1 MLQTHISPDK
11 NTWPALMLRATD
23 NDTVI
28 EQRVRTIL
36 ERIRQGGDEA
46 LRAITTEI
54 DGRCPESLQVSE
66 AEFTEAES
74 LVSDKLKAAIR
85 QAASNISAFHK
96 AQHTSA
102 ADVCTMPGVHCRR
115 RVLPIRRVGLY
126 IPGGSAPLF
135 STILM
140 LALPAQ
146 IAGCEE
152 IVLCTPCDRTTGK
165 VNPVVLYTAQ
175 LCGVRTIYKLGGAQA
190 IAAMAYGTES
200 IERVYKIFGPG
211 NRYVTKAKQM
221 VSAQGTA
228 IDMPAGPSEVMIMAD
243 DSARPDFVAADFLS
257 QAEHGPDSQS
267 LLVCRS
273 QEFAEQVNAEIV
285 RQLALLPRA
294 DIATRS
300 LENSRIV
307 VFDDIDTMV
316 AFANDYASEH
326 LIIAMDDAWAVANRI
341 TAAGSIFVGHYSP
354 ESAGDYASGT
364 NHTLPTMGLASAYSG
379 IGLDSFMHAI
389 TYQELSQEGL
399 NSLSNTIIRMAEA
412 EGLDAHANAVKVR
425 VASKGSGNSES
436 SENSEN
442 SNCQLSINS
451 VEVATLG
458 RACKQSLP
466 SLNRNF
472 VNCQLKNVRP
482 NIAALKPYSTA
493 RDEYKGSIGIYLDA
507 NENPFD
513 NGYNRYPSTALKE
526 QVRSAIAQKKG
537 VNPAR
542 LFLGNGSDEAIDLL
556 FRIFCRPGIDNI
568 VSIAPTY
575 GMYSVC
581 AAINDIECREVMLG
595 EDFSL
600 PVEALLSATDMQ
612 SKLLF
617 VCSPN
622 NPTANA
628 FPREQLVSLLSR
640 FPGIVV
646 VDEAYIDFSS
656 VPSMVELIDQYP
668 NLIVLQT
675 LSKAY
680 GLAGLRMGLAFA
692 EERIIRLF
700 EQVKYPYNI
709 GTDTLALALRLL
721 ATDIT
726 PQVQT
731 LIAERER
738 VAAALTALP
747 YIEKVYPS
755 DANFLLV
762 KTARPRELYDYLI
775 VRELIVRDRSRTPG
789 CEGTLRITIGTPEEN
804 DRLIRELRVW
814 S

>member
-1 MLQTHISPDK
+1 MLQTYTSPDRSQ
-11 NTWPALMLRATD
+11 WPLLAQRATD
-23 NDTVI
+23 DDSVI
-28 EQRVRTIL
+28 ESRVRAIL
-36 ERIRQGGDEA
+36 ERVRQGGDEA
-46 LRAITTEI
+46 LRAITAEI

-66 AEFTEAES
+66 AEFAEAAA
-74 LVSDKLKAAIR
+74 LVSDELKAAIR
-85 QAASNISAFHK
+85 QAADNISAFHR
-96 AQHTSA
+96 AQQA
-102 ADVCTMPGVHCRR
+102 PVVDVHTMPGVHCRR
-115 RVLPIRRVGLY
+115 RVVPIRRVGLY

-140 LALPAQ
+140 LALPAR

-152 IVLCTPCDRTTGK
+152 IVLCTPCDRTSGK

-190 IAAMAYGTES
+190 VAAMAYGTES
-200 IERVYKIFGPG
+200 IRRVYKIFGPG

-228 IDMPAGPSEVMIMAD
+228 IDMPAGPSEVMVMAD
-243 DSARPDFVAADFLS
+243 ATAQPAFVAADFLS

-267 LLVCRS
+267 LLVCNS
-273 QEFAEQVNAEIV
+273 QALAAEVEAEIT

-307 VFDDIDTMV
+307 VFDDVDTMV
-316 AFANDYASEH
+316 DFANDYAAEH
-326 LIIAMDDAWAVANRI
+326 LIIAMDDAWGVANRI

-364 NHTLPTMGLASAYSG
+364 NHTLPTMGLATAYSG

-389 TYQELSQEGL
+389 TYQELTQAGL
-399 NSLSNTIIRMAEA
+399 NTLGSTIIQMAEA

-425 VASKGSGNSES
+425 LSSEKSENSES
-436 SENSEN
+436 SENF
-442 SNCQLSINS
+442 NC
-451 VEVATLG
+451 
-458 RACKQSLP
+458 P
-466 SLNRNF
+466 LN
-472 VNCQLKNVRP
+472 KVRP

-493 RDEYKGSIGIYLDA
+493 RDEYKGAIGIYLDA
-507 NENPFD
+507 NENPFE
-513 NGYNRYPSTALKE
+513 NGYNRYPSTTLKG
-526 QVRSAIAQKKG
+526 QVRATIAAKKG
-537 VNPAR
+537 VDPSR

-556 FRIFCRPGIDNI
+556 FRVFCRPGVDNVI
-568 VSIAPTY
+568 SIAPTY

-581 AAINDIECREVMLG
+581 AAINDIEYREVMLD

-600 PVEALLSATDMQ
+600 PVDKLLAAADAQ

-628 FPREQLVSLLSR
+628 YSREQLITLVQQ

-656 VPSMVELIDQYP
+656 VPSMVELIDAYP
-668 NLIVLQT
+668 NLVVLQT

-680 GLAGLRMGLAFA
+680 GLAGLRMGLAMA
-692 EERIIRLF
+692 HERIISIF

-709 GTDTLALALRLL
+709 GADTLALASRLL
-721 ATDIT
+721 ETDIT

-738 VAAALTALP
+738 VAAALSALP
-747 YIEKVYPS
+747 YVEKVYPS

-762 KTARPRELYDYLI
+762 KVERSRELYEFLI

-804 DRLIRELRVW
+804 TRLIAECMAYKR
-814 S
+814 

>member
-1 MLQTHISPDK
+1 MLQTYITPDK

-23 NDTVI
+23 DDTVI
-28 EQRVRTIL
+28 EQRVRAIL

-66 AEFTEAES
+66 TEFAEAETM
-74 LVSDKLKAAIR
+74 VSDELKSAIR

-96 AQHTSA
+96 AQQTPA
-102 ADVCTMPGVHCRR
+102 VDVYTMPGVHCRR

-152 IVLCTPCDRTTGK
+152 IVLCTPCDRITGK

-200 IERVYKIFGPG
+200 IERVFKIFGPG

-273 QEFAEQVNAEIV
+273 QEFAEQVNAEIA

-300 LENSRIV
+300 LANSRIV
-307 VFDDIDTMV
+307 VFDDIDTMI
-316 AFANDYASEH
+316 AFANAYASEH
-326 LIIAMDDAWAVANRI
+326 LIIAMDDAWAVADRI

-425 VASKGSGNSES
+425 VEGTLLTSPKGEGLQTSQSVSSPLGGNEGG
-436 SENSEN
+436 
-442 SNCQLSINS
+442 QAL
-451 VEVATLG
+451 
-458 RACKQSLP
+458 
-466 SLNRNF
+466 
-472 VNCQLKNVRP
+472 VRP
-482 NIAALKPYSTA
+482 NILALKPYSTA

-628 FPREQLVSLLSR
+628 FPREQLISLLSR

-646 VDEAYIDFSS
+646 IDEAYIDFSS

-721 ATDIT
+721 ETDIT

-775 VRELIVRDRSRTPG
+775 ARELIVRDRSRTPG

>member
-1 MLQTHISPDK
+1 MLQTYITPDK
-11 NTWPALMLRATD
+11 NIWPALMLRSTD
-23 NDTVI
+23 DDTVI
-28 EQRVRTIL
+28 EQRVRAIL

-66 AEFTEAES
+66 AEFAEAKS
-74 LVSDKLKAAIR
+74 SVSEELKSAIR

-96 AQHTSA
+96 AQQTPA
-102 ADVCTMPGVHCRR
+102 VDVYTMPGVHCRR

-200 IERVYKIFGPG
+200 IERVFKIFGPG

-273 QEFAEQVNAEIV
+273 QEFAEQVNAEIA

-300 LENSRIV
+300 LANSRIV
-307 VFDDIDTMV
+307 VFDDIDTMI
-316 AFANDYASEH
+316 AFANAYASEH
-326 LIIAMDDAWAVANRI
+326 LIIAMDDAWAVADRI

-425 VASKGSGNSES
+425 VEGPLLTSPKGEGLQTSQSVSSPLGGNEGG
-436 SENSEN
+436 
-442 SNCQLSINS
+442 QAL
-451 VEVATLG
+451 
-458 RACKQSLP
+458 
-466 SLNRNF
+466 
-472 VNCQLKNVRP
+472 VRP
-482 NIAALKPYSTA
+482 NILALKPYSTA

-537 VNPAR
+537 VNPSR

-738 VAAALTALP
+738 VAAALTELP

-775 VRELIVRDRSRTPG
+775 ARELIVRDRSRTPG

-804 DRLIRELRVW
+804 DRLIRELRAW

>member
-1 MLQTHISPDK
+1 MR
-11 NTWPALMLRATD
+11 RAD
-23 NDTVI
+23 SDDSII
-28 EQRVRTIL
+28 ESRVRTIL

-54 DGRCPESLQVSE
+54 DGRCPECLQVSE
-66 AEFTEAES
+66 AEFAEAAPQ
-74 LVSDKLKAAIR
+74 VSDELKVAIR
-85 QAASNISAFHK
+85 QAADNITAFHR
-96 AQHTSA
+96 AQQTPQV
-102 ADVCTMPGVHCRR
+102 DVSTMPGVHCRR
-115 RVLPIRRVGLY
+115 RMLPIRRVGLY

-152 IVLCTPCDRTTGK
+152 IVLCTPCDRFTGK
-165 VNPVVLYTAQ
+165 VNPVVLYTAR
-175 LCGVRTIYKLGGAQA
+175 LCGVSTIYKLGGAQA

-200 IERVYKIFGPG
+200 IARVYKIFGPG

-228 IDMPAGPSEVMIMAD
+228 IDMPAGPSEVMVMAD
-243 DSARPDFVAADFLS
+243 ETARPDFVAADFLS

-267 LLVCRS
+267 LLVCRTE
-273 QEFAEQVNAEIV
+273 EFARRVDAEIA

-294 DIATRS
+294 DIAAKS
-300 LENSRIV
+300 LANSRIV
-307 VFDDIDTMV
+307 VLEDIDTMI
-316 AFANDYASEH
+316 AFANEYAAEH
-326 LIIAMDDAWAVANRI
+326 LIIAMDDAWSIADRI

-364 NHTLPTMGLASAYSG
+364 NHTLPTMGLATAYSG

-389 TYQELSQEGL
+389 TYQELTQEGL
-399 NSLSNTIIRMAEA
+399 SSLGNTIIQMAEA

-425 VASKGSGNSES
+425 MEASPNPLPKRGLTDIAEP
-436 SENSEN
+436 
-442 SNCQLSINS
+442 NCQFSIVNS
-451 VEVATLG
+451 PLD
-458 RACKQSLP
+458 K
-466 SLNRNF
+466 
-472 VNCQLKNVRP
+472 VRP

-507 NENPFD
+507 NENPFE
-513 NGYNRYPSTALKE
+513 NGYNRYPSTALKG
-526 QVRSAIAQKKG
+526 QVRSTIAAKKG
-537 VNPAR
+537 IAPQR

-556 FRIFCRPGIDNI
+556 FRIFCRPGVDNVI
-568 VSIAPTY
+568 SIAPTY

-581 AAINDIECREVMLG
+581 AAINDIACREVMLG

-600 PVEALLSATDMQ
+600 PVDALLSVADAQ

-617 VCSPN
+617 ICSPN

-628 FPREQLVSLLSR
+628 FPREQIVTLVR
-640 FPGIVV
+640 QFPGIVV

-656 VPSMVELIDQYP
+656 EPSMVELIDECP

-680 GLAGLRMGLAFA
+680 GLAGLRMGLAIA
-692 EERIIRLF
+692 HERIISIF

-709 GTDTLALALRLL
+709 GADTLALAQRLL
-721 ATDIT
+721 ETDIT

-738 VAAALTALP
+738 VAAALTALS
-747 YIEKVYPS
+747 YVEKVYPS

-762 KTARPRELYDYLI
+762 KVDGPRELYDYLI
-775 VRELIVRDRSRTPG
+775 ARELIVRDRSRTPG

-804 DRLIRELRVW
+804 DRLIEELNHYK

>member
-1 MLQTHISPDK
+1 MLQTYINPSRSQ
-11 NTWPALMLRATD
+11 WPSLMQRATD
-23 NDTVI
+23 DDSLI
-28 EQRVRTIL
+28 ENRVRTIL
-36 ERIRQGGDEA
+36 ERVRQGGDEA
-46 LRAITTEI
+46 LRTITAEI

-66 AEFTEAES
+66 GEFAEAAT
-74 LVSDKLKAAIR
+74 LVSDELKAAIR
-85 QAASNISAFHK
+85 QAADNISAFHR
-96 AQHTSA
+96 AQQVPVV
-102 ADVCTMPGVHCRR
+102 DVHTMPGVHCRR

-152 IVLCTPCDRTTGK
+152 IVLCTPCDRTSGK

-175 LCGVRTIYKLGGAQA
+175 QCGVRTVYKLGGAQA

-200 IERVYKIFGPG
+200 IRRVYKIFGPG
-211 NRYVTKAKQM
+211 NRYVTKAKQK

-228 IDMPAGPSEVMIMAD
+228 IDMPAGPSEVMVMAD
-243 DSARPDFVAADFLS
+243 ATAQPAFVAADFLS

-267 LLVCRS
+267 FLVCNS
-273 QEFAEQVNAEIV
+273 WELAEKVENEIA

-307 VFDDIDTMV
+307 VFDDVDTMV
-316 AFANDYASEH
+316 DFANDYAAEH
-326 LIIAMDDAWAVANRI
+326 LIIAMDDAWGVAGCI

-364 NHTLPTMGLASAYSG
+364 NHTLPTMGLATAYSG

-389 TYQELSQEGL
+389 TYQELTQEGL
-399 NSLSNTIIRMAEA
+399 NSLGNTIIQMAEA

-425 VASKGSGNSES
+425 TRLNPPCEGGLEASR
-436 SENSEN
+436 
-442 SNCQLSINS
+442 CQD
-451 VEVATLG
+451 
-458 RACKQSLP
+458 SLP
-466 SLNRNF
+466 HREGWGGSSL
-472 VNCQLKNVRP
+472 VRP

-507 NENPFD
+507 NENPYEND
-513 NGYNRYPSTALKE
+513 YNRYPSTTLKA
-526 QVRSAIAQKKG
+526 QVRSIIAQKKG
-537 VNPAR
+537 VDPAR

-556 FRIFCRPGIDNI
+556 FRIFCRPGVDNVI
-568 VSIAPTY
+568 SIAPTY

-581 AAINDIECREVMLG
+581 AAINDVEYREVMLG

-600 PVEALLSATDMQ
+600 PVDKLLSAADAQ

-628 FPREQLVSLLSR
+628 YSREQLLMLVKQ

-656 VPSMVELIDQYP
+656 VPSMVELIDEHP

-680 GLAGLRMGLAFA
+680 GLAGLRMGLAMA
-692 EERIIRLF
+692 HERIISIF

-721 ATDIT
+721 ETDIT
-726 PQVQT
+726 QQVQT

-738 VAAALTALP
+738 VAVALKELP
-747 YIEKVYPS
+747 YVEKVYPS

-762 KTARPRELYDYLI
+762 KVERPRDLYEYLI
-775 VRELIVRDRSRTPG
+775 ARELIVRDRSRTPG

-804 DRLIRELRVW
+804 ERLIAEVVRYK
-814 S
+814 

>member
-1 MLQTHISPDK
+1 
-11 NTWPALMLRATD
+11 
-23 NDTVI
+23 
-28 EQRVRTIL
+28 
-36 ERIRQGGDEA
+36 
-46 LRAITTEI
+46 
-54 DGRCPESLQVSE
+54 
-66 AEFTEAES
+66 
-74 LVSDKLKAAIR
+74 
-85 QAASNISAFHK
+85 
-96 AQHTSA
+96 
-102 ADVCTMPGVHCRR
+102 
-115 RVLPIRRVGLY
+115 
-126 IPGGSAPLF
+126 
-135 STILM
+135 
-140 LALPAQ
+140 
-146 IAGCEE
+146 
-152 IVLCTPCDRTTGK
+152 
-165 VNPVVLYTAQ
+165 
-175 LCGVRTIYKLGGAQA
+175 
-190 IAAMAYGTES
+190 
-200 IERVYKIFGPG
+200 
-211 NRYVTKAKQM
+211 
-221 VSAQGTA
+221 
-228 IDMPAGPSEVMIMAD
+228 
-243 DSARPDFVAADFLS
+243 
-257 QAEHGPDSQS
+257 
-267 LLVCRS
+267 
-273 QEFAEQVNAEIV
+273 
-285 RQLALLPRA
+285 
-294 DIATRS
+294 
-300 LENSRIV
+300 
-307 VFDDIDTMV
+307 
-316 AFANDYASEH
+316 
-326 LIIAMDDAWAVANRI
+326 
-341 TAAGSIFVGHYSP
+341 
-354 ESAGDYASGT
+354 
-364 NHTLPTMGLASAYSG
+364 
-379 IGLDSFMHAI
+379 MHAI

-425 VASKGSGNSES
+425 VASEGSENTES
-436 SENSEN
+436 SNFQFSIFNS
-442 SNCQLSINS
+442 QLN
-451 VEVATLG
+451 
-458 RACKQSLP
+458 
-466 SLNRNF
+466 
-472 VNCQLKNVRP
+472 NVRP

-581 AAINDIECREVMLG
+581 AAINEIECREVMLG
-595 EDFSL
+595 EDFGL

-628 FPREQLVSLLSR
+628 FPREQLISLVSH

-738 VAAALTALP
+738 VAAALTELP

-762 KTARPRELYDYLI
+762 KTAHPRELYDYLI
-775 VRELIVRDRSRTPG
+775 ARELIVRDRSRTPG

-804 DRLIRELRVW
+804 DRLIEELRTVIRK
-814 S
+814 

>member
-1 MLQTHISPDK
+1 MR
-11 NTWPALMLRATD
+11 RAD
-23 NDTVI
+23 SDDSII
-28 EQRVRTIL
+28 ESRVRTIL

-66 AEFTEAES
+66 AELSEAEA
-74 LVSDKLKAAIR
+74 LVSDELKAAIR

-96 AQHTSA
+96 AQQTPA
-102 ADVCTMPGVHCRR
+102 VDVHTMPGVHCRR

-152 IVLCTPCDRTTGK
+152 IILCTPCDRTTGK

-200 IERVYKIFGPG
+200 IRRVYKIFGPG

-267 LLVCRS
+267 MLVCRS
-273 QEFAEQVNAEIV
+273 QEFAEQVNAEIA

-300 LENSRIV
+300 LANSRIV

-316 AFANDYASEH
+316 AFANEYAAEH
-326 LIIAMDDAWAVANRI
+326 LIIAMDDAWTVADRI

-364 NHTLPTMGLASAYSG
+364 NHTLPTMGLATAYSG

-389 TYQELSQEGL
+389 TYQELTQEGL
-399 NSLSNTIIRMAEA
+399 NSLSDTIIRMAEA

-425 VASKGSGNSES
+425 VENSEC

-442 SNCQLSINS
+442 SNCQLSI
-451 VEVATLG
+451 
-458 RACKQSLP
+458 
-466 SLNRNF
+466 
-472 VNCQLKNVRP
+472 VNCQLNNVRP
-482 NIAALKPYSTA
+482 NILALKPYSTA
-493 RDEYKGSIGIYLDA
+493 RDEYKGTIGIYLDA

-526 QVRSAIAQKKG
+526 QVRSTIAQKKG
-537 VNPAR
+537 LNPAR

-612 SKLLF
+612 SKLIF
-617 VCSPN
+617 ICSPN

-628 FPREQLVSLLSR
+628 FPREQIITLVSR

-656 VPSMVELIDQYP
+656 VPSMVKLIDQYP

-709 GTDTLALALRLL
+709 GADTLALAQRLL
-721 ATDIT
+721 EVDIT

-731 LIAERER
+731 LIAERKR
-738 VAAALTALP
+738 VAAALAELP
-747 YIEKVYPS
+747 FVAKVYPS

-762 KTARPRELYDYLI
+762 KTEHPRELYDYLI
-775 VRELIVRDRSRTPG
+775 ARELIVRDRSRTPG
-789 CEGTLRITIGTPEEN
+789 CEGTLRITIGTPAEN
-804 DRLIRELRVW
+804 DRLIQECRTYKG
-814 S
+814 

>member
-1 MLQTHISPDK
+1 MIQTYINPSLSQ
-11 NTWPALMLRATD
+11 WPLLMQRATD
-23 NDTVI
+23 EDSVI
-28 EQRVRTIL
+28 EGRVRTIL
-36 ERIRQGGDEA
+36 ERVRQGGDEA

-66 AEFTEAES
+66 AEFAEAVA
-74 LVSDKLKAAIR
+74 LVGDDLKAAIR
-85 QAASNISAFHK
+85 QAADNISAFHR
-96 AQHTSA
+96 AQQVPVVEVHP
-102 ADVCTMPGVHCRR
+102 MPGVHCRR
-115 RVLPIRRVGLY
+115 RVVPIRRVGLY

-152 IVLCTPCDRTTGK
+152 IVLCTPCDRTSGK

-175 LCGVRTIYKLGGAQA
+175 LCGIRTIYKLGGAQA

-200 IERVYKIFGPG
+200 IRRVYKIFGPG

-228 IDMPAGPSEVMIMAD
+228 IDMPAGPSEVMVMAD
-243 DSARPDFVAADFLS
+243 ATAQPAFVAADFLS

-267 LLVCRS
+267 LLVCNS
-273 QEFAEQVNAEIV
+273 PDLASLVEAEIT

-294 DIATRS
+294 DIAARS

-307 VFDDIDTMV
+307 VFDDVDTMV
-316 AFANDYASEH
+316 DFANDYAAEH
-326 LIIAMDDAWAVANRI
+326 LIIAMDDAWSIAQRI

-364 NHTLPTMGLASAYSG
+364 NHTLPTMGLATAYSG

-389 TYQELSQEGL
+389 TYQELTQEGL
-399 NSLSNTIIRMAEA
+399 NSLGDTIIRMAEA
-412 EGLDAHANAVKVR
+412 EGLDAHANAVKMR
-425 VASKGSGNSES
+425 THLNPPCEGGLEASR
-436 SENSEN
+436 
-442 SNCQLSINS
+442 CQD
-451 VEVATLG
+451 
-458 RACKQSLP
+458 SLP
-466 SLNRNF
+466 YREGWGGSSL
-472 VNCQLKNVRP
+472 VRP
-482 NIAALKPYSTA
+482 NILALKPYSTA
-493 RDEYKGSIGIYLDA
+493 RDEYKGTIGIYLDA
-507 NENPFD
+507 NENPFE
-513 NGYNRYPSTALKE
+513 NGYNRYPSTTLKA
-526 QVRSAIAQKKG
+526 QVRSTIAQKKG
-537 VNPAR
+537 VDPSC

-556 FRIFCRPGIDNI
+556 FRIFCRPSIDNAI
-568 VSIAPTY
+568 SIAPTY
-575 GMYSVC
+575 GMYGVC
-581 AAINDIECREVMLG
+581 AAINDVEYREVMLG
-595 EDFSL
+595 DDFAL
-600 PVEALLSATDMQ
+600 PVEKLLAAADAQ

-628 FPREQLVSLLSR
+628 FSREQLITLVQQ

-656 VPSMVELIDQYP
+656 VPSMVELIDTYP

-680 GLAGLRMGLAFA
+680 GLAGLRMGLALA
-692 EERIIRLF
+692 HERIISIF

-709 GTDTLALALRLL
+709 GADTLALAQRLL
-721 ATDIT
+721 QEDIT

-738 VAAALTALP
+738 VAAALSQLP
-747 YIEKVYPS
+747 YVEKVYPS

-762 KTARPRELYDYLI
+762 KVERSRELYEYLI
-775 VRELIVRDRSRTPG
+775 ARELIVRDRTRTPG

-804 DRLIRELRVW
+804 TRLIQEMGTW

>member
-1 MLQTHISPDK
+1 MLQTYITPDK

-23 NDTVI
+23 DDTVI
-28 EQRVRTIL
+28 EQRVRAIL

-66 AEFTEAES
+66 AEFTEAEAM
-74 LVSDKLKAAIR
+74 VSDELKSAIR

-96 AQHTSA
+96 AQQTPA
-102 ADVCTMPGVHCRR
+102 VDVYTMPGVHCRR

-200 IERVYKIFGPG
+200 IERVFKIFGPG

-273 QEFAEQVNAEIV
+273 QEFAEQVNAEIA

-300 LENSRIV
+300 LANSRIV
-307 VFDDIDTMV
+307 VFDDIDTMI
-316 AFANDYASEH
+316 AFANAYASEH
-326 LIIAMDDAWAVANRI
+326 LIIAMNDAWAVANRI

-425 VASKGSGNSES
+425 VASEGSENTES
-436 SENSEN
+436 SNFQFSIFNS
-442 SNCQLSINS
+442 QLN
-451 VEVATLG
+451 
-458 RACKQSLP
+458 
-466 SLNRNF
+466 
-472 VNCQLKNVRP
+472 NVRP

-537 VNPAR
+537 VDPAR

-721 ATDIT
+721 ETDIT

-738 VAAALTALP
+738 VAAALTELP

-775 VRELIVRDRSRTPG
+775 ARELIVRDRSRTPG

-804 DRLIRELRVW
+804 DRLIRELRIKD
-814 S
+814 

>member
-1 MLQTHISPDK
+1 M
-11 NTWPALMLRATD
+11 
-23 NDTVI
+23 
-28 EQRVRTIL
+28 
-36 ERIRQGGDEA
+36 
-46 LRAITTEI
+46 
-54 DGRCPESLQVSE
+54 
-66 AEFTEAES
+66 
-74 LVSDKLKAAIR
+74 
-85 QAASNISAFHK
+85 
-96 AQHTSA
+96 
-102 ADVCTMPGVHCRR
+102 
-115 RVLPIRRVGLY
+115 
-126 IPGGSAPLF
+126 
-135 STILM
+135 
-140 LALPAQ
+140 
-146 IAGCEE
+146 
-152 IVLCTPCDRTTGK
+152 
-165 VNPVVLYTAQ
+165 
-175 LCGVRTIYKLGGAQA
+175 
-190 IAAMAYGTES
+190 
-200 IERVYKIFGPG
+200 
-211 NRYVTKAKQM
+211 
-221 VSAQGTA
+221 
-228 IDMPAGPSEVMIMAD
+228 
-243 DSARPDFVAADFLS
+243 
-257 QAEHGPDSQS
+257 
-267 LLVCRS
+267 
-273 QEFAEQVNAEIV
+273 
-285 RQLALLPRA
+285 
-294 DIATRS
+294 
-300 LENSRIV
+300 
-307 VFDDIDTMV
+307 
-316 AFANDYASEH
+316 
-326 LIIAMDDAWAVANRI
+326 
-341 TAAGSIFVGHYSP
+341 
-354 ESAGDYASGT
+354 
-364 NHTLPTMGLASAYSG
+364 
-379 IGLDSFMHAI
+379 
-389 TYQELSQEGL
+389 
-399 NSLSNTIIRMAEA
+399 
-412 EGLDAHANAVKVR
+412 
-425 VASKGSGNSES
+425 
-436 SENSEN
+436 
-442 SNCQLSINS
+442 
-451 VEVATLG
+451 
-458 RACKQSLP
+458 
-466 SLNRNF
+466 
-472 VNCQLKNVRP
+472 
-482 NIAALKPYSTA
+482 
-493 RDEYKGSIGIYLDA
+493 
-507 NENPFD
+507 
-513 NGYNRYPSTALKE
+513 
-526 QVRSAIAQKKG
+526 RSAIAQKKG

-738 VAAALTALP
+738 VAAALTELP

-775 VRELIVRDRSRTPG
+775 ARELIVRDRSRTPG

-804 DRLIRELRVW
+804 DRLIEELRRYA
-814 S
+814 SSQK

>member
-1 MLQTHISPDK
+1 
-11 NTWPALMLRATD
+11 MLRATD
-23 NDTVI
+23 DDTVI
-28 EQRVRTIL
+28 EQRVRAIL

-66 AEFTEAES
+66 AEFAEAES
-74 LVSDKLKAAIR
+74 SVSDELKSAIR
-85 QAASNISAFHK
+85 QAASNISVFHK
-96 AQHTSA
+96 AQQTPA
-102 ADVCTMPGVHCRR
+102 VNVYTMPGVHCRR

-200 IERVYKIFGPG
+200 IERVFKIFGPG

-273 QEFAEQVNAEIV
+273 QEFAEQVNAEIA

-300 LENSRIV
+300 LANSRIV
-307 VFDDIDTMV
+307 VFDDIDTMI
-316 AFANDYASEH
+316 AFANAYASEH
-326 LIIAMDDAWAVANRI
+326 LIIAMDDAWAVADRI

-425 VASKGSGNSES
+425 VASEGSENTES
-436 SENSEN
+436 SNFQFSIFNS
-442 SNCQLSINS
+442 QLN
-451 VEVATLG
+451 
-458 RACKQSLP
+458 
-466 SLNRNF
+466 
-472 VNCQLKNVRP
+472 NVRP

-721 ATDIT
+721 ETDIT

-738 VAAALTALP
+738 VAAALTELP

-775 VRELIVRDRSRTPG
+775 ARELIVRDRSRTPG

-804 DRLIRELRVW
+804 DRLIRELRIKD
-814 S
+814 

>member
-1 MLQTHISPDK
+1 MNLTVMLQTYISPSRSA
-11 NTWPALMLRATD
+11 WLALMQRATD
-23 NDTVI
+23 DDSVI
-28 EQRVRTIL
+28 ESRVRAIL
-36 ERIRQGGDEA
+36 ERVRQGGDEA

-66 AEFTEAES
+66 AEFAEAEA
-74 LVSDKLKAAIR
+74 LVSDGLKAAIR
-85 QAASNISAFHK
+85 QAADNISAFHR
-96 AQHTSA
+96 AQQIPTV
-102 ADVCTMPGVHCRR
+102 DVHTMPGVHCRR
-115 RVLPIRRVGLY
+115 RVVPIRRVGLY

-152 IVLCTPCDRTTGK
+152 IVMCTPCDRTSGK

-175 LCGVRTIYKLGGAQA
+175 LCGVHTIYKLGGAQA
-190 IAAMAYGTES
+190 VAAMAYGTES
-200 IERVYKIFGPG
+200 IRCVYKIFGPG

-228 IDMPAGPSEVMIMAD
+228 IDMPAGPSEVMVMAD
-243 DSARPDFVAADFLS
+243 ATAQPAFVAADFLS

-267 LLVCRS
+267 LLVCNS
-273 QEFAEQVNAEIV
+273 QALAAQVEAEIV

-307 VFDDIDTMV
+307 VFDDVDTMV
-316 AFANDYASEH
+316 DFANDYAAEH
-326 LIIAMDDAWAVANRI
+326 LIIAMDDAWGVADRI
-341 TAAGSIFVGHYSP
+341 TAAGSVFVGHYSP

-364 NHTLPTMGLASAYSG
+364 NHTLPTMGLATAYSG

-389 TYQELSQEGL
+389 TYQELTQAGL
-399 NSLSNTIIRMAEA
+399 NALGNTIVQMAEA

-425 VASKGSGNSES
+425 LSSES
-436 SENSEN
+436 SEISEN
-442 SNCQLSINS
+442 SDCQLPTVHCPLNS
-451 VEVATLG
+451 
-458 RACKQSLP
+458 
-466 SLNRNF
+466 
-472 VNCQLKNVRP
+472 VRP

-493 RDEYKGSIGIYLDA
+493 RDEYKGTIGIYLDA
-507 NENPFD
+507 NENPFE
-513 NGYNRYPSTALKE
+513 NGYNRYPSTTLKA
-526 QVRSAIAQKKG
+526 QVRHTIAAKKG
-537 VNPAR
+537 VDPAR

-556 FRIFCRPGIDNI
+556 FRIFCRPGVDNVI
-568 VSIAPTY
+568 SIAPTY

-581 AAINDIECREVMLG
+581 AAINDIEYREVMLG
-595 EDFSL
+595 ENFAL
-600 PVEALLSATDMQ
+600 PVDELLAAADAQ

-628 FPREQLVSLLSR
+628 YPREQLITLVQQ

-656 VPSMVELIDQYP
+656 VPSMVELIDEYP

-692 EERIIRLF
+692 HERIIGIF

-709 GTDTLALALRLL
+709 GADTLALAQRLL
-721 ATDIT
+721 AADIT

-738 VAAALTALP
+738 VAAALSTLS
-747 YIEKVYPS
+747 YVEKVYPS

-762 KTARPRELYDYLI
+762 KVERSRELYEYLI
-775 VRELIVRDRSRTPG
+775 GRELIVRDRSRTPG

-804 DRLIRELRVW
+804 DRLITECKAYKR
-814 S
+814 

>member
-23 NDTVI
+23 DDTFI

-54 DGRCPESLQVSE
+54 DGHYPESLQVSE
-66 AEFTEAES
+66 TEFTEAES
-74 LVSDKLKAAIR
+74 LVSDELKSAIR

-96 AQHTSA
+96 AQQTPSV
-102 ADVCTMPGVHCRR
+102 DVYTMPGVHCRR

-200 IERVYKIFGPG
+200 IARVFKIFGPG

-273 QEFAEQVNAEIV
+273 QEFAEQVNAEIA

-300 LENSRIV
+300 LANSRIV
-307 VFDDIDTMV
+307 VFDDIDTMI
-316 AFANDYASEH
+316 AFANAYASEH
-326 LIIAMDDAWAVANRI
+326 LIIAMDDAWAVADRI

-425 VASKGSGNSES
+425 VEGPLLTSPKGEGLQTSQSVSSPLGGNEG
-436 SENSEN
+436 
-442 SNCQLSINS
+442 CQAL
-451 VEVATLG
+451 
-458 RACKQSLP
+458 
-466 SLNRNF
+466 
-472 VNCQLKNVRP
+472 VRP

-537 VNPAR
+537 VNPTR

-646 VDEAYIDFSS
+646 IDEAYIDFSS

-721 ATDIT
+721 ETDIT

-775 VRELIVRDRSRTPG
+775 ARELIVRDRSRTPG